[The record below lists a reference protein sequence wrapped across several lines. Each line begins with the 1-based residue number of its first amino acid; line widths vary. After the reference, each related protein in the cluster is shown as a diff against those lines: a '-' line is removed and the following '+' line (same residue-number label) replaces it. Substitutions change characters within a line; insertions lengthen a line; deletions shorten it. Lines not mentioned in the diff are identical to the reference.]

1 MADINSE
8 RFNRA
13 ESYGKFREWA
23 ERLKNFEGVPEMY
36 RNIPSYPES
45 LTEEYNRLNN
55 PSASESAQADF
66 LNRHLDYLADVKRKI
81 QLTDP
86 GYLRLQ
92 QLISNES
99 QDYPGGAFSVGLD
112 PGAELNLFNRLTPE
126 GVKTFRKSLL
136 TTGHELLGHLR
147 PALLGIQPSRDPVTV
162 PGLRGEY
169 KPSIVSPSN
178 EALAIALNNALV
190 RNLGVNPETVDPKY
204 PETLRTTRFPYHSF
218 GSMGSRRKVEGNPAQ
233 VADIGAAAD
242 AFSNLPRSNKDIY
255 TFPAQ
260 HLETYISSPSADFT
274 QQNPYFAPLV
284 SELRKSNF
292 INDEV
297 YSDPLNIPEAAR
309 SSISRSLLN
318 KYVNPT
324 LRNVMEGV
332 RISTPGW
339 DKYLDSPSAANLTL
353 NPLQDDA
360 SLLSQKLDELAS
372 FDLDKNYSPAGLMIF
387 NRDPISSA
395 VSGAVEGL
403 KRNTAGAAGGAAMAL
418 LNDKVAEALA
428 KDDYKTAATEAVK
441 DVALGAATETGL
453 RQVAAPLAQRIAPA
467 AAARVAPYVA
477 GAARVGI
484 PAAVGTGLFMQGR
497 SGSALDTLTNKAAE
511 VVPGLRANPKTD
523 LGRKAGKTVSNEAK
537 YFLNSILQNR
547 VPYLDGRLF

>member
-1 MADINSE
+1 
-8 RFNRA
+8 
-13 ESYGKFREWA
+13 
-23 ERLKNFEGVPEMY
+23 MY

-45 LTEEYNRLNN
+45 LTNEYNRLNT
-55 PSASESAQADF
+55 PTADEGARAAF
-66 LNRHLDYLADVKRKI
+66 LDRHLDYLGDVRRKI

-92 QLISNES
+92 QLISNEY

-126 GVKTFRKSLL
+126 NVNTFRKSLL

-147 PALLGIQPSRDPVTV
+147 PSLLGIQPSRDPVTV

-178 EALAIALNNALV
+178 ETLAIALNNALI

-204 PETLRTTRFPYHSF
+204 AETLRTTRFPYHSF
-218 GSMGSRRKVEGNPAQ
+218 GSMGSRRKVAGNPAQ
-233 VADIGAAAD
+233 VSDIGAAAD
-242 AFSNLPRSNKDIY
+242 AFTNLPRSPKDIY

-260 HLETYISSPSADFT
+260 HLETYISAPSAEFT
-274 QQNPYFAPLV
+274 QQNPYFASLV
-284 SELRKSNF
+284 SELRKSNY
-292 INDEV
+292 INEEA

-339 DKYLDSPSAANLTL
+339 EKYLDSPSAANRSL
-353 NPLQDDA
+353 NPLEDDA
-360 SLLSQKLDELAS
+360 SLLSQKLDDLAE
-372 FDLDKNYSPAGLMIF
+372 FDLDKNYSPAGLMVF
-387 NRDPISSA
+387 NRDPVSA
-395 VSGAVEGL
+395 AAVGAVEGL
-403 KRNTAGAAGGAAMAL
+403 KRNASGAAGGAAMAL
-418 LNDKVAEALA
+418 LNDKVAEAIA
-428 KDDYKTAATEAVK
+428 KDDYKTAATEAAK

-453 RQVAAPLAQRIAPA
+453 KQVAAPLARRVAPA

-484 PAAVGTGLFMQGR
+484 PAAVGTGLFMQGKT
-497 SGSALDTLTNKAAE
+497 GSALDTLTNKAAT
-511 VVPGLRANPKTD
+511 VVPGLKADPKTD
-523 LGRKAGKTVSNEAK
+523 VARRAGRTISNEAR
-537 YFLNSILQNR
+537 YMLNSILQNK
-547 VPYLDGRLF
+547 VPYLRGRLF